1 MSDPINSEGQQDPV
15 LFCQGPH
22 GGYAKNIFSL
32 VSLGIPEPQY
42 EQRAAR
48 NLNTGAIQ
56 GKVFY
61 VTLFIRTSKITA
73 RQNFIDKQC
82 NSKAKG
88 SVHRVRANQLT
99 GHDIS
104 LC

>member
-22 GGYAKNIFSL
+22 GGHAKNIFSL

-73 RQNFIDKQC
+73 RQNFESHCLSI
-82 NSKAKG
+82 KA